1 MQSIRYIEFL
11 TDSKRGTL
19 DGPSFRLSSILSRL
33 PRTGVKG
40 AGVRFLSEM
49 WPRKWRDLLSG
60 ETNGTGGTSDSKPA
74 ESGLVQLSACKKW
87 PPAPRKQH
95 DE

>member
-1 MQSIRYIEFL
+1 MRSIRYIEL
-11 TDSKRGTL
+11 LSDSQRVAFEGHSL
-19 DGPSFRLSSILSRL
+19 RLSSILSRL

-49 WPRKWRDLLSG
+49 WPCKWRDLLSG

-74 ESGLVQLSACKKW
+74 ESGLVQPSDNPTDKGA
-87 PPAPRKQH
+87 
-95 DE
+95 